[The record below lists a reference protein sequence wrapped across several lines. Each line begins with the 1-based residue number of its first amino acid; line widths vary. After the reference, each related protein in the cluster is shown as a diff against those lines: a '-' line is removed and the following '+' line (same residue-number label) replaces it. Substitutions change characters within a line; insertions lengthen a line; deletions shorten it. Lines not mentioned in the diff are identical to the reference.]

1 MFVLAKGGEP
11 LMPCHPARAR
21 ELLAGGRAVVARRA
35 PFTIRL
41 KHRTREGSA
50 VEGVQLRL
58 DPGSKATGIAITDE
72 RPRIGRN
79 GRTAVARRGL
89 VTLELRHRGQQIHS
103 GMMRRAGYRRRRRSA
118 NLRYRAPR
126 HDNRPRPD
134 GWLPPSLRHRIDS
147 AMAVVAR
154 LCRYAPVHEIHV
166 EQAAFDT
173 TAFAGV
179 MPSGTQEGSE
189 PTYGAF
195 EVRQFLRAKWKR
207 SCAYCDATGVPLQID
222 HVRARSRGG
231 SDRVSNLVLA
241 CVPCNQAKGT
251 TPVQEFLA
259 DRPAR
264 LERVITQLRRPL
276 RDVAATNATRLQL
289 VKALAAQ
296 GVPVHAWSGGRTH
309 WNRFAMGL
317 PKSHTLDAL
326 ATGVID
332 HERGDALVRVP
343 AQILVVSSTGRG
355 SYARTTPD
363 RFGFPRLQRPRGK
376 IHHGYATGDL
386 VAAVVPR
393 GKWVGRWVGRIA
405 VRTNGQHR
413 ITTLTSRFDVSHRN
427 LRLLQRADGY
437 TYGFADEIR
446 LSGRHRP
453 AYSGHTLK
461 GGDPGNV

>member
-41 KHRTREGSA
+41 KHRTRAGSA

-58 DPGSKATGIAITDE
+58 DPGSRATGIAITDE
-72 RPRIGRN
+72 RHRIGPT

-89 VTLELRHRGQQIHS
+89 ITIELRHRGQQIHG
-103 GMMRRAGYRRRRRSA
+103 GMVRRAAYRRRRRSA

-147 AMAVVAR
+147 TMAVVVR
-154 LCRYAPVHEIHV
+154 LCRYAPVLEIHV
-166 EQAAFDT
+166 EQVAFDT

-179 MPSGTQEGSE
+179 MPSGTQAGVES
-189 PTYGAF
+189 TYGAS
-195 EVRQFLRAKWKR
+195 EVREFLLAKWKR
-207 SCAYCDATGVPLQID
+207 SCAYCDATGVPLNID

-241 CVPCNQAKGT
+241 CIPCNQAKGT
-251 TPVQEFLA
+251 APVQEFLA

-264 LERVITQLRRPL
+264 LERVIAQLRRPL
-276 RDVAATNATRLQL
+276 QDVAATNATRLQL

-309 WNRFAMGL
+309 WNRLAMGL

-332 HERGDALVRVP
+332 RARGDALVRVP
-343 AQILVVSSTGRG
+343 AQILVVASTGRG

-376 IHHGYATGDL
+376 VHHGYSTGDL
-386 VAAVVPR
+386 VAAVVPK
-393 GKWVGRWVGRIA
+393 GKWAGSWVERVA
-405 VRTNGQHR
+405 VRTSGQHR

-437 TYGFADEIR
+437 TYAFADEIR

-453 AYSGHTLK
+453 A
-461 GGDPGNV
+461 